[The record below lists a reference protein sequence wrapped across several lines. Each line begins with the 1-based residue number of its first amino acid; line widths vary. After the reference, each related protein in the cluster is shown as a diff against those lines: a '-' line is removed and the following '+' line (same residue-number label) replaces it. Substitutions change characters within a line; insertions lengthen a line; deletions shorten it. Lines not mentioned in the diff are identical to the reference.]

1 MKRTVIIT
9 GGSRGI
15 GQGIALKFL
24 QNNYNV
30 VITTRHQDQKE
41 AILKYYTDHG
51 CDAPT
56 LMIVDVTKEDE
67 VKNLVEETV
76 NKFGKVDVFVN
87 NAGITMGEGPI
98 GESKTEDFV
107 STINTNLL
115 GTYFGMKYAIK
126 AMLKTGGGQIVNIAS
141 FLGIRAAANTAFYT
155 ATKHA
160 VVGLTKATAIDYAT
174 KGIRINAVAPGAIKT
189 EIFQKA
195 IAAGKVSEESLANL
209 APMKKMGEP
218 KDVAEAVYFLAS
230 AENTFLTGSILCV
243 DGGLS
248 DY

>member
-9 GGSRGI
+9 GGSSGI
-15 GQGIALKFL
+15 GRGIALKFL

-30 VITTRHQDQKE
+30 VITSRKADQKD
-41 AILKYYTDHG
+41 AIIKYYTDQG

-56 LMIVDVTKEDE
+56 LMIVDVTKEDQ
-67 VKNLVEETV
+67 VRNLVEETV

-87 NAGITMGEGPI
+87 NAGMTTGEGPI
-98 GESKTEDFV
+98 GDSKTEDFIT
-107 STINTNLL
+107 TINTNLL
-115 GTYFGMKYAIK
+115 GVYFGMKYAIK
-126 AMLKTGGGQIVNIAS
+126 AMLKSGGGQIVNVAS
-141 FLGIRAAANTAFYT
+141 FLGIRAAANTPFYT

-174 KGIRINAVAPGAIKT
+174 KGIRVNAVAPGAIKT

-195 IAAGKVSEESLANL
+195 IAAGRVTEESLANIC
-209 APMKKMGEP
+209 PMKKMGEP
-218 KDVAEAVYFLAS
+218 KDIANAVYFLAS
-230 AENTFLTGSILCV
+230 PDNTFLTGSILTV

>member
-160 VVGLTKATAIDYAT
+160 VIGLTKATAIDYAT

-230 AENTFLTGSILCV
+230 AENTFLTGSVLCV

>member
-9 GGSRGI
+9 GGSSGI

-30 VITTRHQDQKE
+30 VITSRKANQKD
-41 AILKYYTDHG
+41 AILKYYTDQG

-98 GESKTEDFV
+98 ADSNTEDFV
-107 STINTNLL
+107 KTLDTNLL

-141 FLGIRAAANTAFYT
+141 FLGIRATANTAFYT
-155 ATKHA
+155 ASKHA
-160 VVGLTKATAIDYAT
+160 VIGLTKATAIDYAT
-174 KGIRINAVAPGAIKT
+174 QGIRVNAVAPGAIKT
-189 EIFQKA
+189 EIFEKA
-195 IAAGKVSEESLANL
+195 IASGRVTEESLANL

-218 KDVAEAVYFLAS
+218 KDIANAVYFLAS
-230 AENTFLTGSILCV
+230 QENTFLTGSILCV

>member
-160 VVGLTKATAIDYAT
+160 VIGLTKATAIDYAT

-230 AENTFLTGSILCV
+230 VENTFLTGSVLCV

>member
-230 AENTFLTGSILCV
+230 AENTFLTGSVLCV

>member
-9 GGSRGI
+9 GGSSGI
-15 GQGIALKFL
+15 GRGIALKFL

-30 VITTRHQDQKE
+30 VITSRKADQKD
-41 AILKYYTDHG
+41 AIIKYYTDQG

-56 LMIVDVTKEDE
+56 LMIVDVTKEDQ

-87 NAGITMGEGPI
+87 NAGMTTGEGPI
-98 GESKTEDFV
+98 GDSKTEDFIT
-107 STINTNLL
+107 TINTNLL

-126 AMLKTGGGQIVNIAS
+126 AMLKTGGGQIVNVAS
-141 FLGIRAAANTAFYT
+141 FLGIRAAANTPFYT

-174 KGIRINAVAPGAIKT
+174 KGIRVNAVAPGAIKT

-195 IAAGKVSEESLANL
+195 IAAGRVTEESLANIC
-209 APMKKMGEP
+209 PMKKMGEP
-218 KDVAEAVYFLAS
+218 RDIANAVYYLAS